1 MWQNASSYFQL
12 ISELVP
18 FFYFFFL
25 PVFDVDKTG
34 DAADDGD
41 IQGAIDLFDSKRE
54 ICVTFYAKIWTA
66 TTPALKRY
74 GAPTLSEKCKC
85 PALVIRLAAPLFIT
99 TLEWP
104 YERCHPSSN
113 LYTAQ
118 RVQHWD
124 WIYGKDPV
132 THYSWHWRRQQQ
144 KNVIIMVAIA
154 IQLML

>member
-18 FFYFFFL
+18 FFYSPPPSL
-25 PVFDVDKTG
+25 MSTRRATQQMTATYREPS
-34 DAADDGD
+34 
-41 IQGAIDLFDSKRE
+41 ICFDSKRE